1 MFLQLM
7 MIQMDLLY
15 LKTIKKISSLNININ
30 IKIMK
35 FDFDRFNTNLGPLK
49 INTLI
54 FLIAFALG
62 MLYVYVTHPE
72 PKIIVKGL

>member
-1 MFLQLM
+1 
-7 MIQMDLLY
+7 
-15 LKTIKKISSLNININ
+15 
-30 IKIMK
+30 MK

-72 PKIIVKGL
+72 PKIIVKHPTP